1 MLSDRA
7 PSLIPVRVSIA
18 AHDEHPWLG
27 VLVTIGLAAGALLA
41 VFGLPPVDL
50 HGPLH
55 YLGIMD
61 PLCGGTRGV
70 HAALR
75 GEFGQAWRY
84 NPLSLPLL
92 AGAVLVLARQ
102 AAGMLTGRW
111 LTIHLTRP
119 RTVLITAIAL
129 GLLLEIN
136 QQPTP
141 TCCASQ
147 ASGSRR

>member
-1 MLSDRA
+1 MLRDRA
-7 PSLIPVRVSIA
+7 LSLIPVRVSVA
-18 AHDEHPWLG
+18 ANDEHPWLG
-27 VLVTIGLAAGALLA
+27 VLATIGLVAGALLA